1 MSLYERLV
9 ILASKNLIIVEAIS
23 AFARK
28 RLSLMVNNVE
38 NKPSICLSRYY
49 PSLYNLGV
57 GCSLCKKIVSPKFA
71 SVKFILS
78 RSSK

>member
-28 RLSLMVNNVE
+28 KLSLMVNNVE
-38 NKPSICLSRYY
+38 NKPSIC
-49 PSLYNLGV
+49 
-57 GCSLCKKIVSPKFA
+57 
-71 SVKFILS
+71 
-78 RSSK
+78 

>member
-28 RLSLMVNNVE
+28 KLSLMVNNVE
-38 NKPSICLSRYY
+38 NKPSICLSRYC
-49 PSLYNLGV
+49 PSLYNLG
-57 GCSLCKKIVSPKFA
+57 G
-71 SVKFILS
+71 
-78 RSSK
+78 

>member
-1 MSLYERLV
+1 MKDWLH
-9 ILASKNLIIVEAIS
+9 LASKNLIIVEAIS

-38 NKPSICLSRYY
+38 NKPSICLSRYC

-71 SVKFILS
+71 SVKFIL
-78 RSSK
+78 K